1 MSCIAIRRVFGR
13 FSQNQDGAALLIF
26 TIFLGILIAAVGAGI
41 DYARALVVQQ
51 RLINAADATAVAV
64 ARNPSLSEAE
74 VQTMANAYINAHYA
88 DSDFGE
94 VTARSVLTEDDKVSV
109 ELRAQMGTSIMQLV
123 GVGSVDV
130 VAKTEVLRRQR
141 KLEVVMVL
149 DNTGSMCNPNCA
161 VKLDQLKA
169 SANKLVDI
177 LFDGETISEHV
188 KIGLV
193 PFAATVNIGA
203 DKVTSG
209 WLDTAG
215 ISPLQSEDIDLPAG
229 TSLLGLYDQLSNV
242 SWNGCVR
249 ARSGLFG
256 LDVTDTPPD
265 VSFVESLW
273 TPYFAPD
280 EPGAGNGPGDEG
292 LGYYYNDYLSDVTIP
307 GSAQQKQ
314 RNASKYIGATVPTAQ
329 LAAGRGPNFN
339 CVPQSVQAL
348 TNTKSTITSAIAG
361 MQAAGSTVIPSG
373 LSWGWRVI
381 SPAAPYNQGAAY
393 SDQDTIKAVIL
404 LTDGANQVESNIGHN
419 NSFYSSYGYAASGH
433 LGPTGGSQAN
443 ETLDDKTATI
453 CNNIRGNH
461 DDVADDNDIFL
472 YTISFVNEQH
482 VGAGQAAAIRTML
495 QNCATPDAQCPG
507 QKCFYD
513 SPSPADLETAFS
525 NIAIGLSE
533 LRIAK

>member
-1 MSCIAIRRVFGR
+1 M
-13 FSQNQDGAALLIF
+13 
-26 TIFLGILIAAVGAGI
+26 
-41 DYARALVVQQ
+41 
-51 RLINAADATAVAV
+51 
-64 ARNPSLSEAE
+64 
-74 VQTMANAYINAHYA
+74 
-88 DSDFGE
+88 
-94 VTARSVLTEDDKVSV
+94 
-109 ELRAQMGTSIMQLV
+109 
-123 GVGSVDV
+123 
-130 VAKTEVLRRQR
+130 
-141 KLEVVMVL
+141 
-149 DNTGSMCNPNCA
+149 
-161 VKLDQLKA
+161 
-169 SANKLVDI
+169 
-177 LFDGETISEHV
+177 
-188 KIGLV
+188 
-193 PFAATVNIGA
+193 
-203 DKVTSG
+203 
-209 WLDTAG
+209 
-215 ISPLQSEDIDLPAG
+215 
-229 TSLLGLYDQLSNV
+229 
-242 SWNGCVR
+242 
-249 ARSGLFG
+249 
-256 LDVTDTPPD
+256 
-265 VSFVESLW
+265 SFVESLW

-329 LAAGRGPNFN
+329 LGAGRGPNFN

-495 QNCATPDAQCPG
+495 QN
-507 QKCFYD
+507 
-513 SPSPADLETAFS
+513 
-525 NIAIGLSE
+525 
-533 LRIAK
+533 